1 MSDAFIITLS
11 IIGAILMPMELA
23 CLIIYNQEMFSM
35 IYTNIRDRI
44 HFHHKKGKLPTDFV
58 KVKRAERTIIRPHT
72 TFDPHTNKLFNKNNG
87 YNYTITVYDQN
98 DDPFT
103 MNISEPTWNL
113 LVEYTK
119 SSPND
124 TLFFINTTFDAHS
137 FTQMILKGIDIQ
149 LSNITKGPI
158 T

>member
-1 MSDAFIITLS
+1 MSVTLIITL
-11 IIGAILMPMELA
+11 ILIGAILMPMELA
-23 CLIIYNQEMFSM
+23 CLITYNQEMFSM

-72 TFDPHTNKLFNKNNG
+72 AFDPQTNKLIDKHNG

-119 SSPND
+119 SSPTD
-124 TLFFINTTFDAHS
+124 TLLFINTTFDAHS

-149 LSNITKGPI
+149 LSNITKDEEQ
-158 T
+158 